1 MTTLFS
7 RQLHTKQK
15 YRYWYTAA
23 SDARQTHKLQGTW
36 APHTHTAAQLRT
48 SSGHPSGRATSPTAS
63 PRPCKGSPRHSS
75 PLRMRRLKKDLLP
88 GILCYSSAC
97 ARPPKSRVGSLLSC
111 PGRSHHK
118 QPPVVDAHCA
128 PAGRPGRRPPKGP
141 ATEAPR
147 PVYRSFKK
155 TRKCLGSCVWR
166 LWSALV
172 RAKAGLG
179 RRTH

>member
-97 ARPPKSRVGSLLSC
+97 ARPPTSRVGSLLPW

-128 PAGRPGRRPPKGP
+128 PARRPGRRPPKGP

-155 TRKCLGSCVWR
+155 PTEMFGFLR
-166 LWSALV
+166 LAPV
-172 RAKAGLG
+172 VGAGAC
-179 RRTH
+179 